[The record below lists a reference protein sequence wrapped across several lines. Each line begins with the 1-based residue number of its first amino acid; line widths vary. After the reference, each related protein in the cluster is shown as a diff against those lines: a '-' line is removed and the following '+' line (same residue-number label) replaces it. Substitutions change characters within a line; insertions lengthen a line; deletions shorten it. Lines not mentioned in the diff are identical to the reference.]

1 LTCGNTSNVRMR
13 EILERFLETAL
24 EILETNEIVEISG

>member
-1 LTCGNTSNVRMR
+1 MR